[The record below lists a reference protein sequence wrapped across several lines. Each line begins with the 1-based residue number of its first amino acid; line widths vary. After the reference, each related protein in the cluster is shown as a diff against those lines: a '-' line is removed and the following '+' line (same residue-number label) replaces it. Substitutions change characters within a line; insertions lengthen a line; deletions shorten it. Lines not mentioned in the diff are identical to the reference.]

1 MCLQQGKRQ
10 RDGEIIGWLRSTDNF
25 SPILPVALTHT
36 HTQTDCQQE
45 NGRIQ
50 DTDTKSEPQSQAVN
64 ATPLS
69 FENNP
74 NEWIRNKINNESL
87 SDIYFE
93 IKNNIRNEPEQIYS
107 IYVELFNA
115 KVQRASGQLY
125 VLVEIDG
132 YLKLKTEQSL
142 TIVYIF

>member
-25 SPILPVALTHT
+25 SPILPVALTHA

-50 DTDTKSEPQSQAVN
+50 DTDTKSESQSQAVN

-74 NEWIRNKINNESL
+74 NEWIGNKKKNIESS

-93 IKNNIRNEPEQIYS
+93 IKHNIRNEPEQIYS
-107 IYVELFNA
+107 IYVGLFDA
-115 KVQRASGQLY
+115 KVQPASGQLY

-132 YLKLKTEQSL
+132 YLKLKTEQIL
-142 TIVYIF
+142 TIV

>member
-50 DTDTKSEPQSQAVN
+50 DTDTKSESQSQAVN

-69 FENNP
+69 F
-74 NEWIRNKINNESL
+74 
-87 SDIYFE
+87 
-93 IKNNIRNEPEQIYS
+93 KN

-115 KVQRASGQLY
+115 KVQPASGQLY
-125 VLVEIDG
+125 LLVEIDG
-132 YLKLKTEQSL
+132 YLKLKTKFDNR
-142 TIVYIF
+142 INFF